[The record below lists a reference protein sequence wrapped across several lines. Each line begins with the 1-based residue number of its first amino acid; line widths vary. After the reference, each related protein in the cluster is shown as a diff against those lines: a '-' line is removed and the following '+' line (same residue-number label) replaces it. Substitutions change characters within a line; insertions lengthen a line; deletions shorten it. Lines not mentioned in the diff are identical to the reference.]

1 MPGGVL
7 ALLVLVGGT
16 PLRRSSEANVGFN
29 RPEPYEACA
38 QPASRARSF

>member
-7 ALLVLVGGT
+7 ALLVLVGGMS
-16 PLRRSSEANVGFN
+16 LRRSSEANVEFD
-29 RPEPYEACA
+29 RPEPYEACD